1 MIDIV
6 RFIGYNGLLVRHLA
20 NRKNYQLEQIFMNL
34 EKRTALISAITAAA
48 SRKMNPASIVAEDNY
63 ANFKPMLNDDGTYSI
78 FAAVEIKTAF
88 EPVPDFKYNFADI
101 SFEVQFEQCTYNVDS
116 KQYEQAIDETS
127 YHISYGDLENN
138 IMFGY
143 ADSTDLAKCIWEG
156 EGIDEISNAEDNS
169 MSIEILHSLFHTAD
183 DEVGIITA
191 VFDKVSK
198 TTEAPDIA

>member
-1 MIDIV
+1 MK
-6 RFIGYNGLLVRHLA
+6 LET
-20 NRKNYQLEQIFMNL
+20 RK
-34 EKRTALISAITAAA
+34 ALIAALIAAA
-48 SRKMNPASIVAEDNY
+48 SSKMNQASIVAEDNY

-101 SFEVQFEQCTYNVDS
+101 SFEVQFEQCTYNADS

-143 ADSTDLAKCIWEG
+143 ADSTDLESCVWADEG
-156 EGIDEISNAEDNS
+156 VDEISDAEDNS
-169 MSIEILHSLFHTAD
+169 MSVEILHSLFHTTD
-183 DEVGIITA
+183 NEVEIITA
-191 VFDKVSK
+191 IFDKVSK
-198 TTEAPDIA
+198 TTEAPDAA